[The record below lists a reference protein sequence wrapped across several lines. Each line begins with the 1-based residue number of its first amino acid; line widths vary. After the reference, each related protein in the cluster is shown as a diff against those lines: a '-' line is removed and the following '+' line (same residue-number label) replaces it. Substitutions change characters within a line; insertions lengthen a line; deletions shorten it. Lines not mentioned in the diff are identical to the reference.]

1 MARKRTPENTVQK
14 HKPRPKRNIENPDDD
29 HPVGLWID
37 KELLRRHQNSQPQ
50 TIIHG
55 VHESDGNRYL
65 QLADIALGI
74 GRGKKKTKAVGS

>member
-1 MARKRTPENTVQK
+1 MARKKSLESTVQK
-14 HKPRPKRNIENPDDD
+14 HRPRPKRNIKNPDDD

-37 KELLRRHQNSQPQ
+37 KDLLRRHQNSQPQ

-65 QLADIALGI
+65 QLADIALGTAK
-74 GRGKKKTKAVGS
+74 GKKKTKAAGS